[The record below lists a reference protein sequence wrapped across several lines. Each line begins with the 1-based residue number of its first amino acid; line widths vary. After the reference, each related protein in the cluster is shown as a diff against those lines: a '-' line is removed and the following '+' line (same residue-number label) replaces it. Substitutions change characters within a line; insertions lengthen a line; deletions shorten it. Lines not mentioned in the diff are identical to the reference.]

1 MGGAQI
7 QAVIAGIIVLV
18 VSLVLFS
25 PMTKGADVLYREFI
39 PRCESGGDSSVKGTV
54 TAISSGTGAGTV
66 TAPTV
71 GDVVTYTL
79 GSTDCTIAPTT
90 GGTWATG
97 NIAIVTLVN
106 EGGKTVVATH
116 SSRTTTAPTSLALTG
131 YKPVTPNEN
140 LNQFGSINRLV
151 LSLLPLVIVVGF
163 MSTSFMSIY
172 QNRNSAA
179 GGIAMALKAEITVL
193 IVALIAI
200 FVSPI
205 ALDYIGSSAAVV
217 SGDTLSNTGQ
227 FGEIMVLLF
236 GFMPV
241 GLVLGIIGM
250 IGWRAKSSYG
260 NMRGNSGGGMLS

>member
-1 MGGAQI
+1 MGGSQI

-25 PMTKGADVLYREFI
+25 PMAKGADVLYREFI
-39 PRCESGGDSSVKGTV
+39 AHCEINKDSFLKLSDGKGGDVLTTIPTGT
-54 TAISSGTGAGTV
+54 
-66 TAPTV
+66 TV
-71 GDVVTYTL
+71 GGTCSTPANSYTANTQL
-79 GSTDCTIAPTT
+79 VDEDGTTRQAASTAAGKIIAGSVWVP
-90 GGTWATG
+90 
-97 NIAIVTLVN
+97 
-106 EGGKTVVATH
+106 
-116 SSRTTTAPTSLALTG
+116 
-131 YKPVTPNEN
+131 PNEN
-140 LNQFGSINRLV
+140 LNQFASINRLV

-179 GGIAMALKAEITVL
+179 GGIAAALKAEITVL

-205 ALDYIGSSAAVV
+205 ALDYIGSSAEVV
-217 SGDTLSNTGQ
+217 SGETLSNTGQ
-227 FGEIMVLLF
+227 FGEIMELLF

>member
-1 MGGAQI
+1 MGGSQI

-25 PMTKGADVLYREFI
+25 PMAKGADVLYREFI
-39 PRCESGGDSSVKGTV
+39 AHCEINKDSFLKLSDGKGGTV
-54 TAISSGTGAGTV
+54 LTTIAGTAPLCAYPADTSI
-66 TAPTV
+66 TAGTALVDEDGTTRV
-71 GDVVTYTL
+71 GISTQAQTDIA
-79 GSTDCTIAPTT
+79 GSVWVP
-90 GGTWATG
+90 
-97 NIAIVTLVN
+97 
-106 EGGKTVVATH
+106 
-116 SSRTTTAPTSLALTG
+116 
-131 YKPVTPNEN
+131 PNEN
-140 LNQFGSINRLV
+140 LNQFASINRLV

-179 GGIAMALKAEITVL
+179 GGIAAALKAEITVL

-205 ALDYIGSSAAVV
+205 ALDYIGSSAEVV
-217 SGDTLSNTGQ
+217 SGGTLSNTSQ
-227 FGEIMVLLF
+227 FGEIMELLF

-260 NMRGNSGGGMLS
+260 NMRGQGGGGMLS